1 MGVKLTRDHHLF
13 TRDTITSNNTST
25 LNIVAQDNVA
35 LKVGASDGG
44 VIVSAFK
51 VTDGNGNNIAAEE
64 AYGVNHRTE
73 VVKELLDKYGAY
85 IDKIEHED

>member
-1 MGVKLTRDHHLF
+1 MSKDWKIISRISDVAELSQTDHQ
-13 TRDTITSNNTST
+13 
-25 LNIVAQDNVA
+25 NIYLVYVR
-35 LKVGASDGG
+35 
-44 VIVSAFK
+44 
-51 VTDGNGNNIAAEE
+51 DGNGNNIAAEE